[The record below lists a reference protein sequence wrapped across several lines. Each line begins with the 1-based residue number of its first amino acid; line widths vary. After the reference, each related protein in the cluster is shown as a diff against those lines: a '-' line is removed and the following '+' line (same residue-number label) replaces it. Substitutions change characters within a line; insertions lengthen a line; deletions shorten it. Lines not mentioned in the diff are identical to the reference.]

1 MILIDTALRRRA
13 EEGRPIRVA
22 MVGAGFMARAIA
34 NQFINVTPGIRLVA
48 ISNRNL
54 EAARRCYADAG
65 ISDVRVV
72 ESVAQ
77 LEDAISR
84 GHPAIT
90 TDAMLLARAE
100 NVEVLHEVTGAV
112 DFAAQVVSEAI
123 EHGKHIVLM
132 DAELHGTVGPI
143 LKVRADRAGVIFTD
157 SDGDQPG
164 VELNL
169 YRYVRAMGL
178 RPLVLGNNKGLQ
190 DPYRTPATQQAFAA
204 RWGQKADMV
213 ASFAD
218 GTKMSFEQA
227 VVANATG
234 FHVPKRGMFGWD
246 HPGHVDDLTTR
257 YDHDQLVAMGGIVD
271 YVVGAKPAPGVYCIA
286 TTDDERQRFRL
297 ELYKLGPGPLF
308 SFYHPYHLCHL
319 EVPFSIVRAVDFAD
333 TVVAPLGAPTVE
345 VVATAKRDLR
355 AGETIDGMGGY
366 MVFGQCENA
375 NVQRDDALL
384 PVGLAEGCRLT
395 RPVTKDAVLSY
406 QDVEL
411 PPGRFVDRLRAEQD
425 AHFPAP
431 SPGMPLTRA

>member
-13 EEGRPIRVA
+13 EQGRPITVA

-34 NQFINVTPGIRLVA
+34 HQFLRVTPGIRLAA

-54 EAARRCYADAG
+54 DAARRCYEDAG
-65 ISDVRVV
+65 VEGVRVV
-72 ESVAQ
+72 HTVAE
-77 LEDAISR
+77 LEDAVAR
-84 GHPAIT
+84 GQPAIT
-90 TDAMLLARAE
+90 DDAMLLARAG
-100 NVEVLHEVTGAV
+100 NVDVLHEVTGAV
-112 DFAAQVVSEAI
+112 DFAARVVMEAI
-123 EHGKHIVLM
+123 GHGKHVILM

-143 LKVRADRAGVIFTD
+143 LKVHADRAGVIFTD
-157 SDGDQPG
+157 CDGDQPG

-204 RWGQKADMV
+204 RWGQKPDMV

-234 FHVPKRGMFGWD
+234 FRVPQRGMYGWQ
-246 HPGHVDDLTTR
+246 HPGHVDELTTR
-257 YDHDQLVAMGGIVD
+257 YDYEQLVAMGGIVD
-271 YVVGAKPAPGVYCIA
+271 YVVGAQPAPGVYCIA
-286 TTDDERQRFRL
+286 STDDPLQRFRL

-319 EVPFSIVRAVDFAD
+319 EVPFSIVRVVDFAD
-333 TVVAPLGAPTVE
+333 TIVAPLGAPTVE

-355 AGETIDGMGGY
+355 PGETVDGMGGY
-366 MVFGQCENA
+366 LVFGQCENA
-375 NVQRDDALL
+375 DVQRAERLL
-384 PVGLAEGCRLT
+384 PVGVAEGCRVV
-395 RPVTKDAVLSY
+395 RPVPKDQVLSY
-406 QDVEL
+406 DDVEL
-411 PPGRFVDRLRAEQD
+411 PEGRYVDRLRAEQD
-425 AHFPAP
+425 TYFAGGTVAAPA
-431 SPGMPLTRA
+431 

>member
-1 MILIDTALRRRA
+1 MILIDTALRRRR
-13 EEGRPIRVA
+13 ESGRPIRVA
-22 MVGAGFMARAIA
+22 MVGAGFMARATA
-34 NQFINVTPGIRLVA
+34 HQLINVTEGIRLVA

-54 EAARRCYADAG
+54 DAARRCYEEAG
-65 ISDVRVV
+65 VRDVRVV
-72 ESVAQ
+72 ETVAQ

-84 GHPAIT
+84 DQAAIT
-90 TDAMLLARAE
+90 TDAMLLARAG

-112 DFAAQVVSEAI
+112 DFAARVVAEAI
-123 EHGKHIVLM
+123 DHGKHVVLM
-132 DAELHGTVGPI
+132 DAELHGTVGAI

-178 RPLVLGNNKGLQ
+178 LPLVLGNNKGLQ
-190 DPYRTPATQQAFAA
+190 DPYRTPATQAEFAA
-204 RWGQKADMV
+204 RWGQKPDMV

-246 HPGHVDDLTTR
+246 HPGHVDELTTR
-257 YDHDQLVAMGGIVD
+257 YDYEQLMAMGGIVD
-271 YVVGAKPAPGVYCIA
+271 YVVGAKPAAGVYCIA
-286 TTDDERQRFRL
+286 TTDDPLQRFRL

-319 EVPFSIVRAVDFAD
+319 EVPFSIVRVVDFAD
-333 TVVAPLGAPTVE
+333 TIVAPLGAPTVE
-345 VVATAKRDLR
+345 VVATAKRDLT

-375 NVQRDDALL
+375 SVQRSERLL
-384 PVGLAEGCRLT
+384 PVGLAEGCRM
-395 RPVTKDAVLSY
+395 RSAVAKDMVLSY
-406 QDVEL
+406 DDVHL
-411 PPGRFVDRLRAEQD
+411 PPGRFVDQLRAEQD
-425 AHFPAP
+425 AHFPI
-431 SPGMPLTRA
+431 SREQL